1 MRALIIWAALYGCT
15 GVLMGAFGAH
25 ALKARLSP
33 DALAS
38 FETGVR
44 YQLIHAVLLMVLALL
59 MHMHPSALLKASGTC
74 LVGGLLLFSGSIYLL
89 ATRDVTGFSSW
100 RWLGP
105 VTPLG
110 GMLMIAGWLL
120 LLVWAIRFKK

>member
-1 MRALIIWAALYGCT
+1 MRAWIIWAALYGCT